1 MPIHG
6 PDSLSTINVVM
17 DIILVLASLWMVW
30 VVRGIGGIV
39 GSSLTLIVSGAI
51 ILGFAHLITTLGSA
65 QFLNLFDPVLNNFI
79 HRIIILIGFIV
90 LVFGFRR
97 IRVMKD

>member
-1 MPIHG
+1 MIHG
-6 PDSLSTINVVM
+6 PEGLSTVNVVM

-51 ILGFAHLITTLGSA
+51 ILGIAHIVATLASS
-65 QFLNLFDPVLNNFI
+65 QYLNLFDPTLNNFI
-79 HRIIILIGFIV
+79 HRIIVLIGFIV

>member
-1 MPIHG
+1 MIHG
-6 PDSLSTINVVM
+6 PEGLSTVNVVM

-39 GSSLTLIVSGAI
+39 GSALTLIVLGAI
-51 ILGFAHLITTLGSA
+51 ILGFAHVIATLGSA
-65 QFLNLFDPVLNNFI
+65 QFLDLFDPTLNNFI
-79 HRIIILIGFIV
+79 HRIVVLIGFIV

>member
-6 PDSLSTINVVM
+6 PESLSTINVVM

-39 GSSLTLIVSGAI
+39 GRSLTLVVFGAI
-51 ILGFAHLITTLGSA
+51 VLGFAHLIATFGSA
-65 QFLNLFDPVLNNFI
+65 QFLNIFDAPTNNFV
-79 HRIIILIGFIV
+79 HRIIVLLGFIL

-97 IRVMKD
+97 IRVMKE

>member
-1 MPIHG
+1 MIHDPG
-6 PDSLSTINVVM
+6 GLSTLNVVM
-17 DIILVLASLWMVW
+17 DIVLVLAGLWMVW
-30 VVRGIGGIV
+30 TVRGIGGIV

-51 ILGFAHLITTLGSA
+51 ILGFAHLVATLGSA
-65 QFLNLFDPVLNNFI
+65 QYLNLFDATVNNFV
-79 HRIIILIGFIV
+79 HRIIVLIGFIV

>member
-1 MPIHG
+1 MVHG
-6 PDSLSTINVVM
+6 PEGLSTINVVM
-17 DIILVLASLWMVW
+17 DIVLVLASLWMVW

-39 GSSLTLIVSGAI
+39 GNALTLIVTGAI
-51 ILGFAHLITTLGSA
+51 ILGLAHLITTLAGA
-65 QFLNLFDPVLNNFI
+65 QFLNLFDSTLNNFI
-79 HRIIILIGFIV
+79 HRLIVLVGFVV

>member
-6 PDSLSTINVVM
+6 PESLSTLNVVM
-17 DIILVLASLWMVW
+17 DIILVLASLWMIW

-39 GSSLTLIVSGAI
+39 GSSLTLLVSGAI

-65 QFLNLFDPVLNNFI
+65 QFLNLFDPTLNNFI
-79 HRIIILIGFIV
+79 HRIIVLIGFIV

-97 IRVMKD
+97 LRVMKE

>member
-1 MPIHG
+1 MVHG
-6 PDSLSTINVVM
+6 PAELSTLNVVM
-17 DIILVLASLWMVW
+17 DIVLILASLWMVW

-51 ILGFAHLITTLGSA
+51 ILGFAHFITSLAGA
-65 QFLNLFDPVLNNFI
+65 QFLNLFDPTLNNFI
-79 HRIIILIGFIV
+79 HRIIVLIGFIV

>member
-1 MPIHG
+1 MLHG
-6 PDSLSTINVVM
+6 PESLSTINVIM
-17 DIILVLASLWMVW
+17 DIILVLASLWMVF

-39 GSSLTLIVSGAI
+39 GSSLTLIVTGAI

-65 QFLNLFDPVLNNFI
+65 QFLNLFDPTLNDFI
-79 HRIIILIGFIV
+79 HRVVVLIGFVV

-97 IRVMKD
+97 IRGMKE

>member
-1 MPIHG
+1 MAHAPEG
-6 PDSLSTINVVM
+6 LSTLNVVM
-17 DIILVLASLWMVW
+17 DIVLVLASLWMVW

-39 GSSLTLIVSGAI
+39 GRSLTLVVIGAI
-51 ILGFAHLITTLGSA
+51 VLGFAHLIATFAGA
-65 QFLNLFDPVLNNFI
+65 QYLNLFDATLNNFI
-79 HRIIILIGFIV
+79 HRIIVLIGFIL